1 MAKAR
6 LVDSLG
12 GICRY
17 AASKGNIV
25 IELEQFGSYEPRRA
39 TGGESRASGGRRD
52 FGWARG
58 PLLEHSLIGPTQE
71 AVEIAQELRRHHR
84 NFGLLID
91 LSHLPLLNERPRRA
105 VNIAGEFLA
114 HAHIGNCVRRNPS
127 HPAYGDRHPVF
138 GIPGGENDV
147 PEIKEFLAGLM
158 DIAFLEKRGE
168 RILSFEVKPFGNQ
181 TTKEVVSICKTKLDE
196 AWRRL

>member
-1 MAKAR
+1 
-6 LVDSLG
+6 VDSLR

-39 TGGESRASGGRRD
+39 TGGESRASAGRRD
-52 FGWARG
+52 FEADKV
-58 PLLEHSLIGPTQE
+58 PFLEHSLIGPTQE
-71 AVEIAQELRRHHR
+71 AVEIAQELRRHNR
-84 NFGLLID
+84 NFGLLVD
-91 LSHLPLLNERPRRA
+91 LSHLPLLDEKPRRA
-105 VNIAGEFLA
+105 VNIAGELLA
-114 HAHIGNCVRRNPS
+114 HVHIGNCVRRDPR

-158 DIAFLEKRGE
+158 DIAFLEKRGK

-181 TTKEVVSICKTKLDE
+181 TTKEVVTICKTKLDE